1 MQFYSANCLPG
12 SAPSLED
19 APVTWKHSFSVCYY
33 LSLGIFK
40 VPLKP
45 TRQVRPLFCDTERV
59 TQTGGFHFQT
69 EFNTGST
76 ELSWQH
82 KHPASDEG
90 AKLVSWVQ
98 SLCKF
103 TGGGSWL
110 WFGGKQRVKGTVSIL
125 WVEVF
130 QLFQKHFL
138 KTPGTQFQVSLYK
151 CFGLWGGILGIHQTA
166 EQEEP
171 ALLAAVAVLSCP
183 HGKHPSVLPGH
194 SLPPPFIQS
203 PAFRRIPHIG

>member
-1 MQFYSANCLPG
+1 MQFYAANCLPG

-82 KHPASDEG
+82 KYPASDEG

-103 TGGGSWL
+103 TGGGH
-110 WFGGKQRVKGTVSIL
+110 G
-125 WVEVF
+125 
-130 QLFQKHFL
+130 
-138 KTPGTQFQVSLYK
+138 Y
-151 CFGLWGGILGIHQTA
+151 GLEGSK
-166 EQEEP
+166 E
-171 ALLAAVAVLSCP
+171 
-183 HGKHPSVLPGH
+183 
-194 SLPPPFIQS
+194 
-203 PAFRRIPHIG
+203 